1 MLVLQIS
8 NCELWLFFLKLA
20 LSTFVRMPFSSLW
33 MTFHC
38 SQQRVW
44 RWKMCQTDSWDLPDN
59 NNILFQISSWCNKQ
73 VWLEG
78 SRTEFF
84 LSCSL
89 VGWCTNFYEKGKSG
103 IEIKPHF
110 DTKVCIWGR
119 KNTHVYYS
127 YWTHFL
133 INQEKNG
140 SIGCICSEN
149 LIY

>member
-8 NCELWLFFLKLA
+8 NCELWLLFLNWPCFIFA
-20 LSTFVRMPFSSLW
+20 FVRNWEAFSLFPTES
-33 MTFHC
+33 MK
-38 SQQRVW
+38 V
-44 RWKMCQTDSWDLPDN
+44 KMCQTDSWDLPDN
-59 NNILFQISSWCNKQ
+59 NNILFQISSWCNKK

-78 SRTEFF
+78 SRIF
-84 LSCSL
+84 SL
-89 VGWCTNFYEKGKSG
+89 VFLGWLVLKLSWKGEKWDWNKTTFWYKSLHLG
-103 IEIKPHF
+103 QKKH
-110 DTKVCIWGR
+110 TC
-119 KNTHVYYS
+119 VYYS